1 MNNSEI
7 RARARMNLGGS
18 IFHTDWLTALAV
30 CFLAS
35 FISGIFPLVL
45 FGPIAFGESMIFLK
59 KARGGMIEFGDLFC
73 GFDRFG
79 ECFVLAF
86 MQGLFVF
93 LWCLI
98 PIVGPFIGIA
108 KALGYGMSFYIK
120 VDNPNMG
127 WRECLDRSMIM
138 MNGHRWEYFCLQF
151 SFIGWMIVGALACG
165 LGTLWVMPYLEAAK
179 ANYYEVRRMQGSGF

>member
-1 MNNSEI
+1 
-7 RARARMNLGGS
+7 
-18 IFHTDWLTALAV
+18 
-30 CFLAS
+30 
-35 FISGIFPLVL
+35 
-45 FGPIAFGESMIFLK
+45 
-59 KARGGMIEFGDLFC
+59 
-73 GFDRFG
+73 
-79 ECFVLAF
+79 
-86 MQGLFVF
+86 
-93 LWCLI
+93 
-98 PIVGPFIGIA
+98 
-108 KALGYGMSFYIK
+108 MSFYIK